1 MPLSAPELPPQD
13 VLALRPPEALQARV
27 RALLEKNR
35 NEGLTRE
42 EEQEWKSYEYLEHLV
57 RITKI
62 KAYLKS
68 R

>member
-1 MPLSAPELPPQD
+1 MPLPAPELPPQD

-35 NEGLTRE
+35 NEGLTPA
-42 EEQEWKSYEYLEHLV
+42 EEQEWECFEYLEHLV
-57 RITKI
+57 RIAKI
-62 KAYLKS
+62 KAYLES